1 MAQGKELLER
11 DIIKFKKALKK
22 LDEICK
28 EPVETEI
35 IRDATIQRFEFTFE
49 SVWKCLKRI
58 GYSEGLE
65 CFSPKSC
72 FEIAYK
78 MGFVED
84 EDVFIEIINCRN
96 QTTHIY
102 DEIMAL
108 DIYTKIKDKF
118 LLAFKSLG
126 MKMGE
131 WMAKRLKEEAG
142 KYSPGQL
149 DF

>member
-11 DIIKFKKALKK
+11 DIIKFQKAVEK

-28 EPVETEI
+28 EPIETEI

-49 SVWKCLKRI
+49 TAWKCLKRMAS
-58 GYSEGLE
+58 SEGLD

-78 MGFVED
+78 MGLIED
-84 EDVFIEIINCRN
+84 EDEFIEIIDCRN

-102 DEIMAL
+102 DEIMATE
-108 DIYTKIKDKF
+108 IYTKIKERF
-118 LLAFKSLG
+118 LSAFKSLVI
-126 MKMGE
+126 KI
-131 WMAKRLKEEAG
+131 KN
-142 KYSPGQL
+142 
-149 DF
+149 

>member
-1 MAQGKELLER
+1 MVPGKELLER
-11 DIIKFKKALKK
+11 DVIKFKKALKK

-49 SVWKCLKRI
+49 SVWKCLKRMA
-58 GYSEGLE
+58 SLEGLE

-72 FEIAYK
+72 FEVAYK
-78 MGFVED
+78 MGFIED
-84 EDVFIEIINCRN
+84 EDVFIEIIDCRN
-96 QTTHIY
+96 RTTHIY

-108 DIYTKIKDKF
+108 DIYTKIKGKF
-118 LLAFKSLG
+118 LPAFKSLG

-131 WMAKRLKEEAG
+131 WMEKRLKEG
-142 KYSPGQL
+142 KNNGTPKNN
-149 DF
+149 